1 MKSASST
8 GRKPKMRYSKVV
20 VNIPDQLIQRFDKIC
35 DIWGFSRQEAIKQA
49 MRAFIYDNTDENDVE
64 PEKMKDTFKN
74 MMLGIAEA
82 AKEMPQEQKMI
93 QTSNR

>member
-1 MKSASST
+1 MKSDSGKT

-35 DIWGFSRQEAIKQA
+35 DRWGFSRQEAIKQA
-49 MRAFIYDNTDENDVE
+49 MRDFIYENTDENDVE
-64 PEKMKDTFKN
+64 PEQMKDAFKN

-82 AKEMPQEQKMI
+82 TKEIPQEQKMLPK
-93 QTSNR
+93 S